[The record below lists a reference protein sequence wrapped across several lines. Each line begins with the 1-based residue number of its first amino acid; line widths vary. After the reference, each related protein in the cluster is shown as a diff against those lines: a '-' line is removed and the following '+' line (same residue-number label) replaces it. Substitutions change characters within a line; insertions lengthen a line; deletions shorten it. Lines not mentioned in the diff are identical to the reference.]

1 MEVNREAEYME
12 KLGQGD
18 HKSFDA
24 LFVLYHPRVKN
35 FLLGFVKDEEDACDM
50 AQDIFF
56 KLWTNRESISQV
68 SSLKAYLY
76 RMARNM
82 VYDYFEHSLVKENY
96 EQKIQ
101 LSSNGYSDLIEE
113 DIYAKELSLLIDIA
127 IEQMPEQRRR
137 IFKMSRKDGLSNEE
151 ISLKLEINKR
161 TVENH
166 ITQAL
171 ADLREILKNTSLL
184 LF

>member
-1 MEVNREAEYME
+1 MNQEY
-12 KLGQGD
+12 
-18 HKSFDA
+18 
-24 LFVLYHPRVKN
+24 
-35 FLLGFVKDEEDACDM
+35 
-50 AQDIFF
+50 
-56 KLWTNRESISQV
+56 
-68 SSLKAYLY
+68 
-76 RMARNM
+76 
-82 VYDYFEHSLVKENY
+82 
-96 EQKIQ
+96 
-101 LSSNGYSDLIEE
+101 GYSDLIEE

>member
-1 MEVNREAEYME
+1 M
-12 KLGQGD
+12 
-18 HKSFDA
+18 
-24 LFVLYHPRVKN
+24 
-35 FLLGFVKDEEDACDM
+35 
-50 AQDIFF
+50 
-56 KLWTNRESISQV
+56 
-68 SSLKAYLY
+68 
-76 RMARNM
+76 
-82 VYDYFEHSLVKENY
+82 KENY

-113 DIYAKELSLLIDIA
+113 NIYAKELSLLIDIA

>member
-1 MEVNREAEYME
+1 M
-12 KLGQGD
+12 
-18 HKSFDA
+18 
-24 LFVLYHPRVKN
+24 
-35 FLLGFVKDEEDACDM
+35 
-50 AQDIFF
+50 
-56 KLWTNRESISQV
+56 
-68 SSLKAYLY
+68 
-76 RMARNM
+76 
-82 VYDYFEHSLVKENY
+82 
-96 EQKIQ
+96 
-101 LSSNGYSDLIEE
+101 SSNGYSDLIEE
-113 DIYAKELSLLIDIA
+113 NIYAKELSLLIDIA

>member
-35 FLLGFVKDEEDACDM
+35 FLLGFVKDEEEACDM

-56 KLWTNRESISQV
+56 KVWTNRESISRV

-82 VYDYFEHSLVKENY
+82 VYDYFEHSLVKETY

-101 LSSNGYSDLIEE
+101 LSSNEYSELIEE
-113 DIYAKELSLLIDIA
+113 DIYARELSLLIDIA

-137 IFKMSRKDGLSNEE
+137 IFKMSRKEGHSNEE
-151 ISLKLEINKR
+151 ISLKLGINKR

-171 ADLREILKNTSLL
+171 SDLREILKNTSLL